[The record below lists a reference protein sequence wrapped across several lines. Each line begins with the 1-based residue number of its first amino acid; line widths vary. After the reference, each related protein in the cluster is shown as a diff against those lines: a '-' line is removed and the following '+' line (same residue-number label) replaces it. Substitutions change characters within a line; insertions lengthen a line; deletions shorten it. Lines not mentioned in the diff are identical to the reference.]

1 MGSIFERE
9 FGLKPIVNC
18 IGNFTSL
25 GGSRMHPDAVE
36 AAHEASFSFVDMNAL
51 YRAAGEKV
59 AQMTGQPGTHTAHI
73 TTGAA
78 AAISMCTA
86 ALLTGLNEALV
97 HQLPDITGIDRH
109 EVILDGHDTHD
120 GHTRWQQAI
129 KLTGAKVVLA
139 GSKNNPM
146 TADTL
151 KAKLASGRVM
161 LVLYFENGEATR
173 EANGQMRFEDV
184 IEISHAAGAMVGI
197 DAAARI
203 PPAANLSRFT
213 KMGADAAIFSG
224 GKHMRGPQTSGVL
237 FARREIIDAV
247 RLNGSPN
254 EETICR
260 GMKVAKED
268 VVAFVAALRALLAE
282 EGERGGQMAGYEA
295 AVERMRKSFSAVN
308 GVVAARRVCPGDP
321 SIQPNDIPRLYVDI
335 ISPAPAD
342 GPIQMTSVDHG
353 SPLEI
358 KPLDPP
364 TALSHA
370 LVNGEPR
377 IAALPS
383 ETGIIINPQT
393 MSIEDETVLLQRV
406 TDILNSGVCM
416 ALGDNAKL

>member
-9 FGLKPIVNC
+9 FGLRPIINC

-36 AAHEASFSFVDMNAL
+36 AVKEAAASFIDMNAL
-51 YRAAGEKV
+51 YREAGDKV
-59 AQMTGQPGTHTAHI
+59 ARMTEQPDSHTAHI

-78 AAISMCTA
+78 AAISLCTA
-86 ALLTGLNEALV
+86 ALLTGQDEALV
-97 HQLPDITGIDRH
+97 HQLPDVSGIHKH
-109 EVILDGHDTHD
+109 EVILDGHDSHD

-129 KLTGAKVVLA
+129 KLTGAKVILA
-139 GSKNNPM
+139 GSRDNPM
-146 TADTL
+146 TAESL
-151 KAKLASGRVM
+151 KTKLASGKVM
-161 LVLYFENGEATR
+161 LVLYFENGESTR
-173 EANGQMRFEDV
+173 KANGQMPFEDV
-184 IEISHAAGAMVGI
+184 LKISHAAGAMVGI

-203 PPAANLSRFT
+203 PPASNLSRFA
-213 KMGADAAIFSG
+213 KMGADAVIFSG
-224 GKHMRGPQTSGVL
+224 GKHLRGPQTSGVL
-237 FARREIIDAV
+237 FARRQIIDAV
-247 RLNGSPN
+247 RLNATPN
-254 EETICR
+254 EEAICR

-268 VVAFVAALRALLAE
+268 VVAFVAALRAFLEE
-282 EGERGGQMAGYEA
+282 EGEHGGQQMAGYEA
-295 AVERMRKSFSAVN
+295 AVERMREGFAVVK

-335 ISPAPAD
+335 VHPGAPSD
-342 GPIQMTSVDHG
+342 GPMMMTHINHG

-358 KPLDPP
+358 QPTDPA

-393 MSIEDETVLLQRV
+393 MSAEDETILLSRV
-406 TDILNSGVCM
+406 TEILDSGVC
-416 ALGDNAKL
+416 GGHAKL